1 MSCQNNFF
9 SCITIVGGLWSPC
22 QSVFYTQSWLPD
34 STLLTSCPP
43 PDNLCSIYHLLP
55 LFLLALLG
63 PNSNLQLF
71 TPLKPY
77 CQHSYP
83 QYTTIPVVW
92 AEVFRNTGW
101 VGEGDALRL
110 TEASLPGVL
119 SQSTH
124 CCWAAF
130 FPFLPLFGVDFHLE
144 LKTHHSLLFV
154 CYCQVR
160 PSTQE
165 EGGITYVHRIFLAV

>member
-1 MSCQNNFF
+1 MACDHLVRVSFTPRAGCQ
-9 SCITIVGGLWSPC
+9 IPR
-22 QSVFYTQSWLPD
+22 Y
-34 STLLTSCPP
+34 
-43 PDNLCSIYHLLP
+43 LLP
-55 LFLLALLG
+55 APLLITYAPYIISFLFFLLALLG